1 VKDDHIKV
9 AGAIL
14 FTLLAIWVIR
24 VVPNHL
30 FGSEGEEAAVKAL
43 TPVVEAPAAAEAP
56 AAIAEKPAEGKKE
69 EAPAKA
75 AAPAAPGPA
84 PTAAAG
90 NGDAAAGE
98 KIYKAHLCFACHS
111 FAAGKHGAGPS
122 LHAVFGRK
130 AGEAEGFAYSGE
142 MKGSGIVWTEE
153 SLDKWVQGPQKL
165 VAGTKMVLAKPV
177 TDAGDRANLTAYIK
191 QESSK

>member
-1 VKDDHIKV
+1 VKDSHIKV

-30 FGSEGEEAAVKAL
+30 FGSEGEEAAVKE
-43 TPVVEAPAAAEAP
+43 PAPAAEAP
-56 AAIAEKPAEGKKE
+56 APVAEKPAEAKKE
-69 EAPAKA
+69 EAPA
-75 AAPAAPGPA
+75 AAPAPA

-90 NGDAAAGE
+90 SGDPAAGE

-111 FAAGKHGAGPS
+111 FTAGKHGAGPS
-122 LHAVFGRK
+122 LHAVFGRG

-142 MKGSGIVWTEE
+142 LKASGIVWNEE

-165 VAGTKMVLAKPV
+165 VTGTKMVLAKPV
-177 TDAGDRANLTAYIK
+177 ADAGDRANLIAYIK